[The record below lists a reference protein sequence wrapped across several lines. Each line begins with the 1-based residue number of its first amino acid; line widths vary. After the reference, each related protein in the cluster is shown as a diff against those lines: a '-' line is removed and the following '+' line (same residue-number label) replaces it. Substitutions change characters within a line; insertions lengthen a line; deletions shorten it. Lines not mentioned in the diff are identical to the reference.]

1 MRHSMPRRQVA
12 GKGRPCYARG
22 ARSRQVRSEGIGLS
36 GRAARPDPGSGRL
49 FSESSWGETTHLAT
63 DDPMMASMAGRYAAA
78 LFELAREQKQLDQ
91 VERDVASFQSLLEG
105 SPDLAR
111 LVRSPVI
118 AAEAQARAL
127 EAILTRVGIS
137 GVTANFLRLIVRNRR
152 LFAIA
157 DVLRVFQALLAR
169 ERGEVSA
176 DVTSAHPL
184 SQEQMQVLNDSLK
197 ASISK
202 HVQIRTR
209 VDPNLLG
216 GLIVKV
222 GSKMI
227 DSSLRTKL
235 NNLKVAMK
243 GIG

>member
-1 MRHSMPRRQVA
+1 
-12 GKGRPCYARG
+12 
-22 ARSRQVRSEGIGLS
+22 
-36 GRAARPDPGSGRL
+36 
-49 FSESSWGETTHLAT
+49 
-63 DDPMMASMAGRYAAA
+63 MMASMAGRYAAA
-78 LFELAREQKQLDQ
+78 LFELAKEQKQLDQ
-91 VERDVASFQSLLEG
+91 VERDVAAFLAMLEV
-105 SPDLAR
+105 SADLVR

-118 AAEAQARAL
+118 SAQAQARAL
-127 EAILTRVGIS
+127 EAILAKAGIS
-137 GVTANFLRLIVRNRR
+137 GFTGNFLKLIVRNRR
-152 LFAIA
+152 LFAVA
-157 DVLRVFQALLAR
+157 DMLKAFQSLLAR

-176 DVTSAHPL
+176 DVASAHAL
-184 SQEQMQVLNDSLK
+184 SPEQMQVLSDSLK
-197 ASISK
+197 TSIGK
-202 HVQIRTR
+202 NVQIRTR